1 MTGKPPLTVLEGG
14 VSNSRPLP
22 DSWNGAGVD
31 TVRFRFRGD
40 AHGHA
45 RFARS
50 GANNEGPR
58 GELYRQEDGVR
69 VGAYRDGTL
78 YVEGRLAAVL
88 RGRDDHALLPVAALR
103 EGAEMASRRFG
114 FPVDVSIA
122 SVGRL
127 DVAAE
132 LRFANGADGL
142 AFLHALSLADVPW
155 AKVGTEGKKRER
167 IQTVNFRSVRGRTI
181 LMRAY
186 DKGIEAGVASPG
198 ERIRL
203 ERQRR
208 YRKRDEL
215 AVTAATELDVPRLF
229 IGRELEALARVT
241 AEVVC
246 DQWGAIDRL
255 NELVSW
261 GWITAPRADA
271 LAGFLA
277 RGGMGHR
284 QSTWYSRWAALRRLG
299 ILIDPLARERSSVPV
314 GAHLRA
320 MVDRLAASS
329 ALESAGETAS
339 CGEQTC
345 AA

>member
-1 MTGKPPLTVLEGG
+1 MPDLRLVEGG

-22 DSWNGAGVD
+22 ESWNGAGVD

-40 AHGHA
+40 LNGHA

-50 GANNEGPR
+50 GPHSEGPR

-69 VGAYRDGTL
+69 VGAFRDGTL
-78 YVEGRLAAVL
+78 YVEGRLAAML
-88 RGRDDHALLPVAALR
+88 RGAHDHSLLPVSALR
-103 EGAEMASRRFG
+103 AGAETASQRFG
-114 FPVDVSIA
+114 FTVDA
-122 SVGRL
+122 SDTGIGRL

-132 LRFANGADGL
+132 LRFDDGADGL

-186 DKGIEAGVASPG
+186 DKGIESGLASPG
-198 ERIRL
+198 EFIRF

-215 AVTAATELDVPRLF
+215 SVSAALDLEVGRLF
-229 IGRELEALARVT
+229 VGRELESLVRVT

-255 NELVSW
+255 NEFVHC
-261 GWITAPRADA
+261 GWIKAPRADA
-271 LAGFLA
+271 LAGFLVR
-277 RGGMGHR
+277 RGEGHK
-284 QSTWYSRWAALRRLG
+284 QSTWYSRWAALRELG
-299 ILIDPLARERSSVPV
+299 IVIDPLARQRSVVPV
-314 GAHLRA
+314 GRHLRA
-320 MVDRLAASS
+320 MVQQLAA
-329 ALESAGETAS
+329 
-339 CGEQTC
+339 
-345 AA
+345 